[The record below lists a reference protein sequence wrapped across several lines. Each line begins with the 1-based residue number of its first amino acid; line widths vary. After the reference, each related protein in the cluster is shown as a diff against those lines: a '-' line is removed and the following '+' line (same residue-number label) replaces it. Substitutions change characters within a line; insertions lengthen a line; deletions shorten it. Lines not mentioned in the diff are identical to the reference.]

1 MTIPL
6 LSPPGLAPRG
16 TLALAGPLALA
27 RGRVHE
33 GCGPAR
39 PMLAV
44 LLLRGSTGPVIWIHP
59 GWQAE
64 RLFPDGLC
72 GHADPGRIVFASARR
87 PEDLLWAA
95 EEALRAGA
103 APLVVAELT
112 APPALTPVRRLQLAA
127 EAGAVAA
134 AHAGRPAPL
143 GLLLTPEAG
152 GAAGV
157 DSRWH
162 LAPRHAPQCRGWLL
176 SRLRAR
182 ADPPRQWS
190 LTEIRGRIELADTGA
205 ETGAETGGRHGAAT
219 A

>member
-6 LSPPGLAPRG
+6 LSPPGSRACPAQ
-16 TLALAGPLALA
+16 ALLGSLTLA

-39 PMLAV
+39 VMLAV
-44 LLLRGSTGPVIWIHP
+44 MVLRESAGPVIWVHP

-72 GHADPGRIVFASARR
+72 AHADPGRIIFASARR
-87 PEDLLWAA
+87 PEDLLWAV

-127 EAGAVAA
+127 EAGAEAA

-143 GLLLTPEAG
+143 GLLLTPEKG

-162 LAPRHAPQCRGWLL
+162 LAPRHDARQRAWRLT
-176 SRLRAR
+176 RLRAR
-182 ADPPRQWS
+182 AEPPKAWQVAQVQGQLA
-190 LTEIRGRIELADTGA
+190 LTPMA
-205 ETGAETGGRHGAAT
+205 EAAT
-219 A
+219 SA

>member
-6 LSPPGLAPRG
+6 LSPPGSRDRPVQ
-16 TLALAGPLALA
+16 TLLGPLALA

-39 PMLAV
+39 AMLAV
-44 LLLRGSTGPVIWIHP
+44 LLLRASAGPVIWVHP

-64 RLFPDGLC
+64 RLFPDGLSA
-72 GHADPGRIVFASARR
+72 HADPGRIVFASARR

-95 EEALRAGA
+95 EEALRSGA
-103 APLVVAELT
+103 APLVVAELA

-127 EAGAVAA
+127 EAGAEAA
-134 AHAGRPAPL
+134 AHAGRAAPL
-143 GLLLTPEAG
+143 GLLLTPEDG

-162 LAPRHAPQCRGWLL
+162 LAPRHGPRQRAWQLT
-176 SRLRAR
+176 RLRAR
-182 ADPPRQWS
+182 GLPPQAWQVAEAQGR
-190 LTEIRGRIELADTGA
+190 LTLD
-205 ETGAETGGRHGAAT
+205 AAAGPAT
-219 A
+219 SP